1 MRGHLLVDVPMAAAA
16 ISLFPAYG
24 LGAVAWLAGASFL
37 IHSWAVINPRSS
49 LYLPV
54 HWRLPRGCPGVA
66 LTFDD
71 GPDPETTPRILD
83 HLAEHRQLATFFLI
97 GEHARRHGALVRR
110 MVAEG
115 HAVGLHS
122 FSHSRL
128 VNVWPPWLV
137 RRDLEDCGRAIADAS
152 GQPPPRLYRPVVGLK
167 NPVIGF
173 VAGALDLRAV
183 TWSCRALD
191 TGAADPGAV
200 LARLRRGLGPRAIL
214 VMHDG
219 SEPRRPRDRTLAAT
233 VLAQLLPELRAR
245 ALASGALEVTERAI
259 GMRAP
264 PAAGWRRR
272 RRWRPGAPA
281 ASSLSR
287 LRWAAAAPMP
297 SAPGWHQRLAGVG
310 CSGRPLQA
318 GPWRRRGRS
327 ASTSR

>member
-16 ISLFPAYG
+16 ISLYPSYG
-24 LGAVAWLAGASFL
+24 LEPLAWLAGASFL
-37 IHSWAVINPRSS
+37 IHSWGVINPRSS

-54 HWRLPRGCPGVA
+54 HWRLPAGSPGLA

-83 HLAEHRQLATFFLI
+83 LLAEHRQLATFFLI
-97 GEHARRHGALVRR
+97 GEHVRKHGALVRR

-122 FSHSRL
+122 FGHSRL
-128 VNVWPPWLV
+128 VNLWPPWLV

-173 VAGALDLRAV
+173 VAGKLKLCAV

-191 TGAADPGAV
+191 TGASDPETV
-200 LARLRRGLGPRAIL
+200 LARLRRGLQPRAIL

-219 SEPRRPRDRTLAAT
+219 SEPRRPQDRALAVS
-233 VLAQLLPELRAR
+233 VLGRLLPELSTHG
-245 ALASGALEVTERAI
+245 LSSGALVVTERAI
-259 GMRAP
+259 SARALP
-264 PAAGWRRR
+264 PAAAATALATSQ
-272 RRWRPGAPA
+272 APA
-281 ASSLSR
+281 
-287 LRWAAAAPMP
+287 
-297 SAPGWHQRLAGVG
+297 
-310 CSGRPLQA
+310 
-318 GPWRRRGRS
+318 RGDPR
-327 ASTSR
+327 A